1 MLSHFKTTKLDIQNL
16 EGTEPGWVSAG
27 GDWSKGHVK
36 VKQRHN
42 QRSKCRAY
50 PRNREPRM
58 KDKLWSRETEF
69 GNKSR
74 RAFNDR
80 LKDLGFIL
88 KAEGSLKVSDWEE
101 A

>member
-1 MLSHFKTTKLDIQNL
+1 
-16 EGTEPGWVSAG
+16 
-27 GDWSKGHVK
+27 
-36 VKQRHN
+36 
-42 QRSKCRAY
+42 
-50 PRNREPRM
+50 M

-101 A
+101 AWLRLSREDKDSDSGCLINFPWDQDRGSSISQDK